1 MFLSM
6 SGETFV
12 LRCRCNAVA
21 LSFCDSGVEIT
32 GTVKCGACG
41 TEAEWGTLI
50 DEASEDAGG
59 AAEPQQSAE
68 IHVLYP

>member
-21 LSFCDSGVEIT
+21 LTFCDSGVEIT

-41 TEAEWGTLI
+41 TEAEWGNLL
-50 DEASEDAGG
+50 DEASESAGS
-59 AAEPQQSAE
+59 AAEPQASAE